1 MAIYDFSE
9 VDTIQLDKML
19 YHLQEAIKCGF
30 GIDEDAMAEIISE
43 LKKRV
48 IIEGNK

>member
-9 VDTIQLDKML
+9 IDIAQLSKML
-19 YHLQEAIKCGF
+19 FHLQQAEKCGF

-48 IIEGNK
+48 TIEGNK